1 MEITDTNINDSASST
16 ELKVDD
22 ETIDGSSPWIEGTD
36 DGTTFKIDRIVVNMT
51 ADDDYYVPAGGKL
64 SENPE
69 LDEPELLFTKGW
81 DIEYQGLSNEALN
94 EINIKSSGSDD
105 YELEFID
112 GSGNEAKVPLANAV
126 GDSIIRLGDTNDD
139 LIVYENKTITKDDYF
154 IITDESDNDGER
166 KSYALRYRGA
176 DKLSADNPVIKFDDL
191 GSGERLERTLSGST
205 TTSHGNTE
213 IAQIK
218 LGGGIFR
225 VYNNSLDSGYTGT
238 NKDYAILVDLDAS
251 GAIVHNEGVSLNTK
265 YGADINIT
273 NATNS
278 ALDLQV
284 FVNTPSSD
292 DRDDLTATTLG
303 FNITA
308 SSGEVRLALTTDQTH
323 SFLAPDD
330 DDKNTYA
337 YTAYGAYVQRS
348 TPTSDPNEVLVEYP
362 QNQRLP
368 QVFITGQGVSF
379 TQTAATT
386 TDAVT
391 VQRIDVGA
399 TKLASEVANINAV
412 NSIIVGG
419 PCANAAAAE
428 VMGNPLDCAE
438 GFTPGVGKVVMYDVN
453 GNVAMLV
460 AGYAAA
466 DTRNAAAVVSN
477 YGDYTLTG
485 AAMEVTK
492 VGSTLTVAEPSAEAA
507 ADDAAADTTT
517 ADDTTTT

>member
-1 MEITDTNINDSASST
+1 
-16 ELKVDD
+16 
-22 ETIDGSSPWIEGTD
+22 
-36 DGTTFKIDRIVVNMT
+36 
-51 ADDDYYVPAGGKL
+51 
-64 SENPE
+64 
-69 LDEPELLFTKGW
+69 LFTKGW

-94 EINIKSSGSDD
+94 EIRIKSSGSDD
-105 YELEFID
+105 YELEFVD
-112 GSGNEAKVPLANAV
+112 GSGNKANIPLANAV
-126 GDSIIRLGDTNDD
+126 GGSVIRLGDTDDD
-139 LIVYENKTITKDDYF
+139 LIVYENKTITTDDYF
-154 IITDESDNDGER
+154 IITDESDNNGER
-166 KSYALRYRGA
+166 QSYALRYRGA

-191 GSGERLERTLSGST
+191 GSGERIERTLSGST

-251 GAIVHNEGVSLNTK
+251 GAIFHNAGVSLNTK
-265 YGADINIT
+265 YGANINIT
-273 NATNS
+273 NATTS
-278 ALDLQV
+278 DLDLQV
-284 FVNTPSSD
+284 FVSTPSSD

-379 TQTAATT
+379 
-386 TDAVT
+386 
-391 VQRIDVGA
+391 
-399 TKLASEVANINAV
+399 
-412 NSIIVGG
+412 
-419 PCANAAAAE
+419 
-428 VMGNPLDCAE
+428 
-438 GFTPGVGKVVMYDVN
+438 
-453 GNVAMLV
+453 
-460 AGYAAA
+460 
-466 DTRNAAAVVSN
+466 
-477 YGDYTLTG
+477 
-485 AAMEVTK
+485 
-492 VGSTLTVAEPSAEAA
+492 
-507 ADDAAADTTT
+507 
-517 ADDTTTT
+517 